1 MIILL
6 RNLDRDIVF
15 VSLSV
20 MCVYVLYA
28 LLLNLMNDNSIKK
41 FGPGYRI
48 CKPVRD
54 VCICPICSSSE
65 PDVVLEELPTE
76 QFRFEKVGIEE
87 NEAVRIRSD
96 VSMLL
101 HAADMAKKY
110 GSGFVQSMIDMRRPR
125 SSSLQS
131 QMDQMSDAQIL
142 DTVKSRHLQS
152 PSELLAW
159 SEYLIDQAKSIEDE
173 ASRLALEKESVESS
187 SEQVSS
193 ESQSE

>member
-1 MIILL
+1 ME
-6 RNLDRDIVF
+6 RKEENKSSF
-15 VSLSV
+15 
-20 MCVYVLYA
+20 C
-28 LLLNLMNDNSIKK
+28 
-41 FGPGYRI
+41 FGPGYR
-48 CKPVRD
+48 KHEFVRE
-54 VCICPICSSSE
+54 VCLCPICASSE
-65 PDVVLEELPTE
+65 PDIVLEELPTE
-76 QFRFEKVGIEE
+76 PFRFEKVGIEE

-110 GSGFVQSMIDMRRPR
+110 GTGFVQSMIDMHRPK

-142 DTVKSRHLQS
+142 DTIKSRHLQS
-152 PSELLAW
+152 PSELIAW
-159 SEYLIDQAKSIEDE
+159 SEYLVDQAKSIEEE

-187 SEQVSS
+187 SAHVSS